1 MKEKATIICSTSE
14 FQKVYALFNIAN
26 GCASFGMDVTLFFTF
41 DGLKLLMKGH
51 AAAPVFLQ
59 EGYFG
64 PDKEKMIEHMKAR
77 EITSLEEQFNDVQ
90 ELGVKFIACDM
101 SMDMMGIDED
111 DLIPGVI
118 VGGIGTYVS
127 EAKSSD
133 ITLFI

>member
-26 GCASFGMDVTLFFTF
+26 GCASFGMDVTIFFTF
-41 DGLKLLMKGH
+41 DGLSLLRKGD

-64 PDKEKMIEHMKAR
+64 PEKEKMIEHMKAR

-90 ELGVKFIACDM
+90 ELGVRFIACDM

-111 DLIPGVI
+111 DLIPGVT